1 MLSLEESGKACVI
14 RWKAEGRIKRDIT
27 REVRRSHLDKHQIFG
42 AYRMVKAVLTVGKI
56 VKKKSNEER
65 HDDPAFTDR
74 IQKAL
79 DENAR
84 VPKGV
89 VEIGLLDHFKQDGF
103 YTDLD
108 ENLEA
113 VSPTVPY
120 DEQWFKFVADY
131 AREALEMA
139 RADPVTHEVTGII
152 YDAYRPLMMSAKQRR
167 ASIKLFVEHVQKYL
181 QR

>member
-1 MLSLEESGKACVI
+1 M
-14 RWKAEGRIKRDIT
+14 
-27 REVRRSHLDKHQIFG
+27 
-42 AYRMVKAVLTVGKI
+42 
-56 VKKKSNEER
+56 
-65 HDDPAFTDR
+65 
-74 IQKAL
+74 
-79 DENAR
+79 
-84 VPKGV
+84 

-113 VSPTVPY
+113 VSPTVPD

-139 RADPVTHEVTGII
+139 RADPVTHELTGII

-167 ASIKLFVEHVQKYL
+167 ASIKLFVEHVQRFCNARPHCKDQTVPKL
-181 QR
+181 